1 MSLYSPYSPTPPLCN
16 APKVLAQLHNVG
28 SIALLLTINPRWG
41 GGVAGGSPC
50 PAAPTPGGCTP
61 SLLINCPRAALFI
74 AHRGMRGHSGTAHVG
89 LLGAA

>member
-41 GGVAGGSPC
+41 GGGGWGEPLPC
-50 PAAPTPGGCTP
+50 
-61 SLLINCPRAALFI
+61 CPNPWWLHPII
-74 AHRGMRGHSGTAHVG
+74 AN
-89 LLGAA
+89 

>member
-41 GGVAGGSPC
+41 GGGWLGGAPALL
-50 PAAPTPGGCTP
+50 PQPLVAAPHHC
-61 SLLINCPRAALFI
+61 
-74 AHRGMRGHSGTAHVG
+74 
-89 LLGAA
+89 